1 MGLSHS
7 PSIVTSNLVLC
18 FDPANPK
25 SYSGSGNTIYD
36 LTGRILPGALTNGPT
51 YNSNLGGF
59 LSFDGT
65 NDYLAVPDSNLLDLG
80 ANFTISAWI
89 KLNDLSNAYH
99 SIFNSLNLNGSNTY
113 GVALRWF
120 RDNSVGVN
128 AKSLMIQYGM
138 NAAAWNVYSSDT
150 NTVNDLNIHH
160 VVVSVSAANTNNPT
174 ISFYLDG
181 VLKTTTWWGQSTKTA
196 ISYSSDI
203 SAIRIAHVYTPAN
216 ASYYNTFANINV
228 YNLQVYKRALSSSEI
243 KQNFD
248 ATKNKY
254 IYPSPIITDNLVLN
268 LDAGTYLSYSPSTSW
283 YDASGNT
290 SYILTARNSP
300 TYVDAGLASY
310 FTLNGSNQDFYLASY
325 GPTFTEMT
333 FNLWVW
339 RNGAQNGYAGLIV
352 NRGNAS
358 GFLYQTAGTNIG
370 YFWLNSG
377 FDYSSGVDTTNQTWT
392 MATLV
397 VTPTEAKWYLNGVL
411 RNTRI
416 ASHASNTFSNLYIGS
431 DAGQAGRYYNGR
443 IAMVQMYNRALTSTE
458 ILQNFNAT
466 RGRYGV

>member
-25 SYSGSGNTIYD
+25 SYSGSGNTIYNAASSSNN
-36 LTGRILPGALTNGPT
+36 GAIQNGALYTSQLSGYFNFDGSNDYIDVPHASSINIADNFTVSFWSKQKTNTAQVPLSKYQGGVRGWVFV
-51 YNSNLGGF
+51 YNNTANLM
-59 LSFDGT
+59 SFDGRNQT
-65 NDYLAVPDSNLLDLG
+65 GDGYKNATSSVIAQLGVWNHYTGVKSGVNMTIYQNGVATGSTTWSSAGDMTTSSNMTVG
-80 ANFTISAWI
+80 
-89 KLNDLSNAYH
+89 
-99 SIFNSLNLNGSNTY
+99 SLNGT
-113 GVALRWF
+113 F
-120 RDNSVGVN
+120 
-128 AKSLMIQYGM
+128 
-138 NAAAWNVYSSDT
+138 
-150 NTVNDLNIHH
+150 H
-160 VVVSVSAANTNNPT
+160 SACD
-174 ISFYLDG
+174 IG
-181 VLKTTTWWGQSTKTA
+181 QVLL
-196 ISYSSDI
+196 YD
-203 SAIRIAHVYTPAN
+203 
-216 ASYYNTFANINV
+216 
-228 YNLQVYKRALSSSEI
+228 RALSSSEI

-325 GPTFTEMT
+325 GPAFTQIT

-339 RNGAQNGYAGLIV
+339 RNGAQNGYAGLV
-352 NRGNAS
+352 MSRGNAT
-358 GFLYQTAGTNIG
+358 GFTYQTAGATLG
-370 YFWLNSG
+370 YHWLNVG
-377 FDYSSGVDTTNQTWT
+377 ETYQYSSGVDTTNQTWT

-397 VTPTEAKWYLNGVL
+397 VTPTEAKWYLNGTL
-411 RNTRI
+411 RNSRLL
-416 ASHASNTFSNLYIGS
+416 SHSSSTFSNLYIGS
-431 DAGQAGRYYNGR
+431 DSGTVNRYYNGR

>member
-25 SYSGSGNTIYD
+25 SYSGSGNTIYNAASSSNNGAIENGALYTSQLSGYFNFDGSNDRISVTDASSINFTDNFSVSFWGRMKTNSLQVPLSKYNSGNRGWVFAYADNIMAFDGRNQTADGYRSAASAVTTYLGDWNHYTGVKSGVNMYIYQNGVATGSTVWSSAGDMTSTVD
-36 LTGRILPGALTNGPT
+36 LTLGSN
-51 YNSNLGGF
+51 NSNYYSPCDIGQ
-59 LSFDGT
+59 
-65 NDYLAVPDSNLLDLG
+65 VLL
-80 ANFTISAWI
+80 
-89 KLNDLSNAYH
+89 
-99 SIFNSLNLNGSNTY
+99 
-113 GVALRWF
+113 
-120 RDNSVGVN
+120 
-128 AKSLMIQYGM
+128 
-138 NAAAWNVYSSDT
+138 
-150 NTVNDLNIHH
+150 
-160 VVVSVSAANTNNPT
+160 
-174 ISFYLDG
+174 
-181 VLKTTTWWGQSTKTA
+181 
-196 ISYSSDI
+196 
-203 SAIRIAHVYTPAN
+203 
-216 ASYYNTFANINV
+216 YN
-228 YNLQVYKRALSSSEI
+228 RALSSSEI

-339 RNGAQNGYAGLIV
+339 RNGAQNVFSGLVSNIS
-352 NRGNAS
+352 RS
-358 GFLYQTAGTNIG
+358 GFIYDSAGGSFSYIWNNDVST
-370 YFWLNSG
+370 FS
-377 FDYSSGVDTTNQTWT
+377 YSSGLNTTNQTWVMT
-392 MATLV
+392 TL
-397 VTPTEAKWYLNGVL
+397 TISPTQVKWYFNGIL
-411 RNTRI
+411 QHSRNYGHSSTSI
-416 ASHASNTFSNLYIGS
+416 SNLYIGS
-431 DAGQAGRYYNGR
+431 DAGIGGRYYNGR

>member
-25 SYSGSGNTIYD
+25 SYSGSGNTIYNAASSSNNGAIENGALYTSQLSGYFNFDGSNDRISVADASSINFTDNFSVSFWGRMKTNSLQVPLSKYNSGNRGWVFAYADNIMAFDGRNQTADGYRSAGSAVTTYLGDWNHYTGVKSGVNMYIYQNGVATGSTVWSSAGDMTSTVD
-36 LTGRILPGALTNGPT
+36 LTLGSN
-51 YNSNLGGF
+51 NSNFYSPCDIGQ
-59 LSFDGT
+59 
-65 NDYLAVPDSNLLDLG
+65 VLL
-80 ANFTISAWI
+80 
-89 KLNDLSNAYH
+89 
-99 SIFNSLNLNGSNTY
+99 
-113 GVALRWF
+113 
-120 RDNSVGVN
+120 
-128 AKSLMIQYGM
+128 
-138 NAAAWNVYSSDT
+138 
-150 NTVNDLNIHH
+150 
-160 VVVSVSAANTNNPT
+160 
-174 ISFYLDG
+174 
-181 VLKTTTWWGQSTKTA
+181 
-196 ISYSSDI
+196 
-203 SAIRIAHVYTPAN
+203 
-216 ASYYNTFANINV
+216 YN
-228 YNLQVYKRALSSSEI
+228 RALSSSEI

-310 FTLNGSNQDFYLASY
+310 FTLNGGNQDFYLASY

-339 RNGAQNGYAGLIV
+339 RNGAQNNFSGLVSNIS
-352 NRGNAS
+352 RS
-358 GFLYQTAGTNIG
+358 GFIYDSAGGSFSYIWNNDVST
-370 YFWLNSG
+370 FS
-377 FDYSSGVDTTNQTWT
+377 YSSGLNTTNQTWVMT
-392 MATLV
+392 TL
-397 VTPTEAKWYLNGVL
+397 TISPTQVKWYFNGIL
-411 RNTRI
+411 QHSRNYGHSSTSI
-416 ASHASNTFSNLYIGS
+416 SNLYIGS
-431 DAGQAGRYYNGR
+431 DAGFGGRYYNGR

>member
-25 SYSGSGNTIYD
+25 SYSGSGNTIYNAASSSNN
-36 LTGRILPGALTNGPT
+36 GAIQNGALYTSQLSGYFNFDGSNDYIDVPHASSINIADNFTVSFWSKQKTNTAQVPLSKYQSGVRGWVFV
-51 YNSNLGGF
+51 YNNAANLM
-59 LSFDGT
+59 SFDGRNQT
-65 NDYLAVPDSNLLDLG
+65 GDGYKNATSSVIAQLGVWNHYTGVKSGVNMTIYQNGVATGSTTWSSAGDMTTSSNMTVG
-80 ANFTISAWI
+80 
-89 KLNDLSNAYH
+89 
-99 SIFNSLNLNGSNTY
+99 SLNGT
-113 GVALRWF
+113 F
-120 RDNSVGVN
+120 
-128 AKSLMIQYGM
+128 
-138 NAAAWNVYSSDT
+138 
-150 NTVNDLNIHH
+150 H
-160 VVVSVSAANTNNPT
+160 SACD
-174 ISFYLDG
+174 IG
-181 VLKTTTWWGQSTKTA
+181 QVLL
-196 ISYSSDI
+196 YD
-203 SAIRIAHVYTPAN
+203 
-216 ASYYNTFANINV
+216 
-228 YNLQVYKRALSSSEI
+228 RALSASEI

-339 RNGAQNGYAGLIV
+339 RNGAQNGFSGLVSNIS
-352 NRGNAS
+352 RS
-358 GFLYQTAGTNIG
+358 GFIYDSAGGSFSYIWNNDVSTFSYSTG
-370 YFWLNSG
+370 LN
-377 FDYSSGVDTTNQTWT
+377 TTNQTWV
-392 MATLV
+392 MITL
-397 VTPTEAKWYLNGVL
+397 TISPTQVKWYFNGIL
-411 RNTRI
+411 QHSRNYGHSSTSI
-416 ASHASNTFSNLYIGS
+416 SNLYIGS
-431 DAGQAGRYYNGR
+431 DAGLGSRYYNGR

>member
-25 SYSGSGNTIYD
+25 SYSGSGNTIYNAASSSNNGAIENGALYTSQLSGYLNFDGSNDRISVTDASSINFTDNFSVSFWGRMKTNSLQVPLSKYNSGNRGWVFAYADNIMAFDGRNQTADGYRSAASAVTTYLGDWNHYTGVKSGVNMYIYQNGVATGSTVWSSAGDMTSTVD
-36 LTGRILPGALTNGPT
+36 LTLGSN
-51 YNSNLGGF
+51 NSNYYSPCDIGQ
-59 LSFDGT
+59 
-65 NDYLAVPDSNLLDLG
+65 VLL
-80 ANFTISAWI
+80 
-89 KLNDLSNAYH
+89 
-99 SIFNSLNLNGSNTY
+99 
-113 GVALRWF
+113 
-120 RDNSVGVN
+120 
-128 AKSLMIQYGM
+128 
-138 NAAAWNVYSSDT
+138 
-150 NTVNDLNIHH
+150 
-160 VVVSVSAANTNNPT
+160 
-174 ISFYLDG
+174 
-181 VLKTTTWWGQSTKTA
+181 
-196 ISYSSDI
+196 
-203 SAIRIAHVYTPAN
+203 
-216 ASYYNTFANINV
+216 YN
-228 YNLQVYKRALSSSEI
+228 RALSSSEI

-339 RNGAQNGYAGLIV
+339 RNGAQNNFSGLVSNIS
-352 NRGNAS
+352 RS
-358 GFLYQTAGTNIG
+358 GFIYDSAGGSFSYIWNNDVST
-370 YFWLNSG
+370 FS
-377 FDYSSGVDTTNQTWT
+377 YSSGLNTTNQTWV
-392 MATLV
+392 MITL
-397 VTPTEAKWYLNGVL
+397 TISPTQVKWYFNGIL
-411 RNTRI
+411 QHSRNYGHSSTSI
-416 ASHASNTFSNLYIGS
+416 SNLYIGS
-431 DAGQAGRYYNGR
+431 DAGFGGRYYNGR

>member
-25 SYSGSGNTIYD
+25 SYSGSGNTIYNAASSSNNGAIENGALYTSQLSGYFNFDGSNDRISVADASSINFTDNFSVSFWGRMKTNSLQVPLSKYNSGNRGWVFAYADNIMGFDGRNQTADGYRSAGSAVTTYLGDWNHYTGVKSGVNMYIYQNGVATGSTVWSSAGDMTSTVD
-36 LTGRILPGALTNGPT
+36 LTL
-51 YNSNLGGF
+51 
-59 LSFDGT
+59 
-65 NDYLAVPDSNLLDLG
+65 
-80 ANFTISAWI
+80 
-89 KLNDLSNAYH
+89 
-99 SIFNSLNLNGSNTY
+99 GSN
-113 GVALRWF
+113 
-120 RDNSVGVN
+120 N
-128 AKSLMIQYGM
+128 
-138 NAAAWNVYSSDT
+138 
-150 NTVNDLNIHH
+150 
-160 VVVSVSAANTNNPT
+160 
-174 ISFYLDG
+174 SFYYSPCDIG
-181 VLKTTTWWGQSTKTA
+181 QVLL
-196 ISYSSDI
+196 
-203 SAIRIAHVYTPAN
+203 
-216 ASYYNTFANINV
+216 YN
-228 YNLQVYKRALSSSEI
+228 RALSASEI

-254 IYPSPIITDNLVLN
+254 IYPSPIISDNLVLN

-325 GPTFTEMT
+325 GPAYTQIT
-333 FNLWVW
+333 FNLWIW
-339 RNGAQNGYAGLIV
+339 RNGAQNGYVGLV
-352 NRGNAS
+352 MSRGNAT
-358 GFLYQTAGTNIG
+358 GFTYQTAGATLG
-370 YFWLNSG
+370 YHWLNDSG
-377 FDYSSGVDTTNQTWT
+377 SYTYSSGVDTTNQTWT

-397 VTPTEAKWYLNGVL
+397 VSPTEAKWYLNGTL
-411 RNTRI
+411 RNTRV
-416 ASHASNTFSNLYIGS
+416 ASHSSSTFSNLYIGS
-431 DAGQAGRYYNGR
+431 DSGTVNRYFNGR

>member
-1 MGLSHS
+1 MGLYHS
-7 PSIVTSNLVLC
+7 PNIVADGLVLAL
-18 FDPANPK
+18 DPSSLK
-25 SYSGSGNTIYD
+25 SYAGTGTSFYDLSGNSNHGTVIN
-36 LTGRILPGALTNGPT
+36 GAVYSTSLSGYFNFDGSNDYVNVPHSSSINIADNFTVSFWSKQKTNTAQVPLSKYQSGVRGWVFV
-51 YNSNLGGF
+51 YNNTANLM
-59 LSFDGT
+59 SFDGRNQT
-65 NDYLAVPDSNLLDLG
+65 GDGYKNAESSVPAPLGVWNHYTGVKSGVNMIIYQNGVATGSTTWSSAGDMTTSSNMTVG
-80 ANFTISAWI
+80 
-89 KLNDLSNAYH
+89 
-99 SIFNSLNLNGSNTY
+99 SLNGT
-113 GVALRWF
+113 F
-120 RDNSVGVN
+120 
-128 AKSLMIQYGM
+128 
-138 NAAAWNVYSSDT
+138 
-150 NTVNDLNIHH
+150 H
-160 VVVSVSAANTNNPT
+160 SACD
-174 ISFYLDG
+174 IG
-181 VLKTTTWWGQSTKTA
+181 QVLL
-196 ISYSSDI
+196 YD
-203 SAIRIAHVYTPAN
+203 
-216 ASYYNTFANINV
+216 
-228 YNLQVYKRALSSSEI
+228 RALSASEI

>member
-25 SYSGSGNTIYD
+25 SYSGSGNTIYNAASSSNNGAIENGALYTSQLSGYFNFDGSNDRISVTDASSINFTDNFSVSFWGRMKTNSLQVPLSKYNSGNRGWVFAYADNIMGFDGRNQTADGYRSAASAVTTYLGDWNHYTGVKSGVNMYIYQNGVATGSTVWSSAGDMTSTVD
-36 LTGRILPGALTNGPT
+36 LTLGSN
-51 YNSNLGGF
+51 NSNYYSPCDIGQ
-59 LSFDGT
+59 
-65 NDYLAVPDSNLLDLG
+65 VLL
-80 ANFTISAWI
+80 
-89 KLNDLSNAYH
+89 
-99 SIFNSLNLNGSNTY
+99 
-113 GVALRWF
+113 
-120 RDNSVGVN
+120 
-128 AKSLMIQYGM
+128 
-138 NAAAWNVYSSDT
+138 
-150 NTVNDLNIHH
+150 
-160 VVVSVSAANTNNPT
+160 
-174 ISFYLDG
+174 
-181 VLKTTTWWGQSTKTA
+181 
-196 ISYSSDI
+196 
-203 SAIRIAHVYTPAN
+203 
-216 ASYYNTFANINV
+216 YN
-228 YNLQVYKRALSSSEI
+228 RALSSSEI

-339 RNGAQNGYAGLIV
+339 RNGAQVGFSGLVSNIS
-352 NRGNAS
+352 RS
-358 GFLYQTAGTNIG
+358 GFIYDSAGGSFSYIWNNDVSTFSYSTG
-370 YFWLNSG
+370 LN
-377 FDYSSGVDTTNQTWT
+377 TTNQTWV
-392 MATLV
+392 MITL
-397 VTPTEAKWYLNGVL
+397 TISPTQVKWYFNGIL
-411 RNTRI
+411 QHSRNYGHSSTSI
-416 ASHASNTFSNLYIGS
+416 SNLYIGS
-431 DAGQAGRYYNGR
+431 DAGFGGRYYNGR